1 MLAARF
7 NASQRPAA
15 AGSVSRPSTR
25 RTAKAVVAAGMA
37 GVLLAG
43 QLLLAPQAMA
53 KAPFQGAVS
62 NDKPEESYNW
72 ATPGADPKVA
82 GNPENSLGNPVDDI
96 NNSIRETATGKI
108 SQPVKTLTDKG
119 SEIKSNSGDI
129 ASGAKGIAGNA
140 ASGLK
145 SKVAGAKG
153 ALGGAKDKIQDAL
166 PDSPGDAISDA
177 KDAAKEGASAVKGKL
192 GKAPLLHISLFDIAE
207 NSADAAASGTK
218 PSPTEIAEGLTPE
231 PLGPRLKQGTAE
243 IVEGVKNKVVGAFTG
258 EDKTE
263 TPADSGLGA
272 DRTFDNRV
280 LSGVTPKGQGKAP
293 LLHISFF
300 DIAENSADAAA
311 SGTKPSPTEIAEGLT
326 PEPVGPRLKQGTAEI
341 VEGVKNKVVG
351 AFTGNEQ
358 ASAGKTEDPGLG
370 SDRTFDNRVLSKV
383 TPKLPLSFI
392 PAAADGNAPA
402 ATEDGKVPGE
412 VDRGGYTKTKAAIS
426 NTTIK
431 ASKVLGIAA
440 EQLGDKVGPNDGSG
454 PRPTAKESSIFGG
467 ADISRPGISPKAD
480 AKPWSLDNRP
490 TPKKVG
496 GTAST
501 ETNFNVGPVPDSQK
515 DTGAQVLKNNLPF
528 NLGEAVRRGFMSTD
542 PK

>member
-1 MLAARF
+1 MLAARI
-7 NASQRPAA
+7 NASQRPQAS
-15 AGSVSRPSTR
+15 SVARPSTR
-25 RTAKAVVAAGMA
+25 RTARAVVCKAQEEKAAPLDKVAAGMA

-62 NDKPEESYNW
+62 NPKPEESYNW

-82 GNPENSLGNPVDDI
+82 GNPENSLGNAVDDI
-96 NNSIRETATGKI
+96 NNSIRRTATEKI
-108 SQPVKTLTDKG
+108 SQPVKTIKDKG

-129 ASGAKGIAGNA
+129 ASGAKSIAGNA
-140 ASGLK
+140 ASGVK
-145 SKVAGAKG
+145 AKVAGAKG

-166 PDSPGDAISDA
+166 PDSAGEAVSNA
-177 KDAAKEGASAVKGKL
+177 KDAAKEGASAVKGKF
-192 GKAPLLHISLFDIAE
+192 GKAPLLHISLFDIAA

-218 PSPTEIAEGLTPE
+218 PSPSEIAEGLTPE
-231 PLGPRLKQGTAE
+231 PVGPRLKKGTSE

-258 EDKTE
+258 D
-263 TPADSGLGA
+263 DQS
-272 DRTFDNRV
+272 DV
-280 LSGVTPKGQGKAP
+280 
-293 LLHISFF
+293 
-300 DIAENSADAAA
+300 AA
-311 SGTKPSPTEIAEGLT
+311 SKAAE
-326 PEPVGPRLKQGTAEI
+326 AA
-341 VEGVKNKVVG
+341 N
-351 AFTGNEQ
+351 
-358 ASAGKTEDPGLG
+358 SG
-370 SDRTFDNRVLSKV
+370 SDKTFDNRVLSKV
-383 TPKLPLSFI
+383 VPKLPLNFI

-440 EQLGDKVGPNDGSG
+440 EQLGSKVGPNDGSG
-454 PRPTAKESSIFGG
+454 PRPTGAESSIWGKP
-467 ADISRPGISPKAD
+467 DISAPGISPKAD

-490 TPKKVG
+490 SPKKIG

-528 NLGEAVRRGFMSTD
+528 NLGEAVRRVFMSTD
-542 PK
+542 SR